1 MSSKEI
7 KTDPKGR
14 YSKKELL
21 GSGAFKTVYRAYDTE
36 EGIEVAWNQIKLT
49 GVALSQKKKMLQEIS
64 ILGQVKHP
72 SIMEIYDSWE
82 TDDGEYLIFIT
93 ELMSSGT
100 LKDFIRNSKKVR
112 LRNIKK
118 WCKQILE
125 GLKYLHSISIIHR
138 DLKCDNIFMNGSRG
152 EVKIGDLGLSVSM
165 KDKKFATSVNGTPE
179 FMAPELYEECYNEKV
194 DIYAFGLCVLEMVTG
209 EYPYCECNSIA
220 QVYRR
225 VTSGVKPEGI
235 EKVKDHDVKEFINLC
250 ICHKDI
256 RPSAAELM
264 EHPFMTDNRNND
276 TVFYF
281 GHEEESNDV
290 SDESDE
296 ELEDVR
302 VVLGNDSTN
311 DKYSVNTKL
320 YIKIEGSK
328 KYKEIK
334 FPFNL
339 RKDTPRDVAR
349 EMVNELS
356 LTESFVDSISTA
368 LAECLTKAKLKFL
381 TTKASADSTTSPSN
395 SETSG
400 SISSV
405 SELSKDTNTNISAS
419 TSSTTHV
426 DNLILI
432 DSPSTPMKSNDT
444 KSTPV
449 KEMEIINLAS
459 PAPISPFN
467 GPVITNNLTKETTSV
482 VPIQSDTK
490 KQQQAS
496 SPKSTEINFLSPN
509 AFSQLA
515 QQNPANSSGTNS
527 IKQPTQTPVSANPQT
542 NVKPQQPN
550 STSTKPL
557 TNISQSVSKPNPQP
571 ISTNSPATPTQG
583 EVAKHDK
590 SNLTIETKKV
600 ADITKKK
607 DSPTNEQRSSPLLR
621 GQPGNT
627 TQSNPSQQTQSNGK
641 AIRTSPTSS
650 KPTTNSKLPE
660 EFEMQWEALTQ
671 KHFEEVMSLNAKHKR
686 EKLELLKKY
695 GIAPESMKMT
705 IGSPENGSA
714 ASIHKDSLIVNPHC
728 MTNIGDKL
736 IFDMQDKLAEVVK
749 TNNEGSSVITATT
762 IVNNLK
768 QTSANTFK
776 ISSTSI
782 QTTTSQPSMPSSQ
795 GKPTS
800 ITTPNSIPYPCKV
813 PSTTTNNIASQKI
826 GNTNNK
832 IESKQTAT
840 FQDSDLSSLISKNL
854 ENLSITNSSNSYG
867 PIQQQHHHL
876 AQISS
881 SNNSSPSA
889 ASQSPQQQS
898 NQGSTNSTKSSEN
911 NSASNKTIISPLK
924 QSSETPKLPSVTQGG
939 GLKKSTTF
947 STNAAVLE
955 QRMNR
960 SFSDPSVDQGASSTT
975 SSPTNT
981 ILSPSS
987 TPILD
992 IS

>member
-1 MSSKEI
+1 MSKEI

-100 LKDFIRNSKKVR
+100 LK
-112 LRNIKK
+112 
-118 WCKQILE
+118 E
-125 GLKYLHSISIIHR
+125 

-235 EKVKDHDVKEFINLC
+235 EKVKDPDVKEFINLC

-256 RPSAAELM
+256 RPNAAELM

-339 RKDTPRDVAR
+339 RKDTPLDVAR

-381 TTKASADSTTSPSN
+381 TTKASADSTASN
-395 SETSG
+395 PETSA
-400 SISSV
+400 

-419 TSSTTHV
+419 TSSTSHV

-432 DSPSTPMKSNDT
+432 DTPNTPTKSSDT

-459 PAPISPFN
+459 PGPISPFN
-467 GPVITNNLTKETTSV
+467 GPVITHIKETTTLV
-482 VPIQSDTK
+482 LPTQLDMTMNK

-496 SPKSTEINFLSPN
+496 SPKSTESNFLS
-509 AFSQLA
+509 
-515 QQNPANSSGTNS
+515 QNTFPQSIPQNQVSSNVSGV
-527 IKQPTQTPVSANPQT
+527 KQSSTQTPACAQT
-542 NVKPQQPN
+542 NVKPQPI

-557 TNISQSVSKPNPQP
+557 TNNVLGQTEPKQTQNVTQQTYGVATSNSNSQSMTKPNPQPQQP
-571 ISTNSPATPTQG
+571 ISTNSPATPAQG

-590 SNLTIETKKV
+590 SNLTIETKKI
-600 ADITKKK
+600 ADVTKQK
-607 DSPTNEQRSSPLLR
+607 DSPTNDQRSSPLLR
-621 GQPGNT
+621 GQPNHATQNNT
-627 TQSNPSQQTQSNGK
+627 SQQTQPNGK
-641 AIRTSPTSS
+641 SIRTSPTNS
-650 KPTTNSKLPE
+650 KPTGNSLNATKLPE
-660 EFEMQWEALTQ
+660 EFEMQWEALAQ
-671 KHFEEVMSLNAKHKR
+671 KHYEEVMNLNSKHKR
-686 EKLELLKKY
+686 EKLELLKKF

-705 IGSPENGSA
+705 IGSPENGTS
-714 ASIHKDSLIVNPHC
+714 SIHKDSLIVNPHF

-736 IFDMQDKLAEVVK
+736 IFDMQDKLAEVAK
-749 TNNEGSSVITATT
+749 INNEGASVITATT
-762 IVNNLK
+762 IVNSLK
-768 QTSANTFK
+768 QTSSNTFK

-782 QTTTSQPSMPSSQ
+782 QTTTSQPSMSSTQ
-795 GKPTS
+795 VKPTS
-800 ITTPNSIPYPCKV
+800 ITSNTSPNSVPYPSKL
-813 PSTTTNNIASQKI
+813 PSSSSTTTTINATLQKVSNNSK
-826 GNTNNK
+826 T
-832 IESKQTAT
+832 ESKQSAT

-867 PIQQQHHHL
+867 PLHQQ
-876 AQISS
+876 SP
-881 SNNSSPSA
+881 NNSSPSA
-889 ASQSPQQQS
+889 TSQSPQQQS
-898 NQGSTNSTKSSEN
+898 SHGSTNSTKPTDV
-911 NSASNKTIISPLK
+911 NSTSNKLVSPLK
-924 QSSETPKLPSVTQGG
+924 QQSGETPKLPSVTQGTG
-939 GLKKSTTF
+939 IKKSTTF
-947 STNAAVLE
+947 SSNAAVLE
-955 QRMNR
+955 PRMNR
-960 SFSDPSVDQGASSTT
+960 SFSDPFVDQGASSST